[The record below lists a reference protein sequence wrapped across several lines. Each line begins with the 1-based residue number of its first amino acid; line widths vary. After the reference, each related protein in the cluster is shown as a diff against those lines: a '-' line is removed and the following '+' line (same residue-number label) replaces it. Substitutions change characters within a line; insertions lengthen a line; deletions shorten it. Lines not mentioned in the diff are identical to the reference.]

1 MPASIYGPRQLVW
14 VTPFTGSTIK
24 YGFMTNADSGTR
36 TALAHVEVT
45 GAYPT
50 GLVIGAN
57 APKPPRAKKLSATGT
72 ESSFCDAEGVAAAR
86 TAGWRISR
94 GKIRIGA
101 SGSKSKTVYV
111 THETNKL
118 AWKMPNF
125 LYTNITGDLAALGVL
140 LATAADKDLVF
151 GARFPVLPRVGKIS
165 ATFNKY
171 TTFCDPSKLDSL
183 PAGWSSVRAS
193 VDSD

>member
-1 MPASIYGPRQLVW
+1 MPANIYGKRELVW

-24 YGFMTNADSGTR
+24 YGFMTNADAGTK

-45 GAYPT
+45 GAMPT

-57 APKPPRAKKLSATGT
+57 APKPPRAMRQTATGT
-72 ESSFCDAEGVAAAR
+72 ESSFCDAEGVDAAR

-94 GKIRIGA
+94 GKIRIGS
-101 SGSKSKTVYV
+101 SGAKSKTVYV
-111 THETNKL
+111 THEGNKL
-118 AWKMPNF
+118 AWKMPTF
-125 LYTNITGDLAALGVL
+125 LHTNITADLAGLGIA
-140 LATAADKDLVF
+140 LATSSDKDLVF

-193 VDSD
+193 QDSN